1 MSDDKPDATR
11 VKKPGGTGTRFQK
24 GRSGNPSGRPRAQPK
39 PAASAFDI
47 IVDRTLT
54 IEQNGK
60 AREVTLDE
68 ALCHRM
74 YQEAIAGNRM
84 ARREILKMIRKRE
97 QAQKKTRPIAPIER
111 KIEPHDP
118 TNAEDALLLLGIAEL
133 DTRWDYSSAARH
145 LLLAPWATQAALS
158 RRGRAPLTNSEIKE
172 VERCTR
178 DSTSLRWTGGIK
190 R

>member
-1 MSDDKPDATR
+1 VSDDKRDATR

-24 GRSGNPSGRPRAQPK
+24 GQSGNLSGRPKAQPK
-39 PAASAFDI
+39 PEVSPFDI
-47 IVDRTLT
+47 IVERTLT

-60 AREVTLDE
+60 TREVTLDE
-68 ALCHRM
+68 ALCHRT
-74 YQEAIAGNRM
+74 YQDAIAGNRM
-84 ARREILKMIRKRE
+84 ARREVLKMIKKFD
-97 QAQKKTRPIAPIER
+97 QAHKMTRPSAPVEQ

-118 TNAEDALLLLGIAEL
+118 ANAEDALLLLGIAEL
-133 DTRWDYSSAARH
+133 DTRADYSSKARH

-158 RRGRAPLTNSEIKE
+158 RRGRTTLNNSEIDD

-178 DSTSLRWTGGIK
+178 DSASLRWAGGVK